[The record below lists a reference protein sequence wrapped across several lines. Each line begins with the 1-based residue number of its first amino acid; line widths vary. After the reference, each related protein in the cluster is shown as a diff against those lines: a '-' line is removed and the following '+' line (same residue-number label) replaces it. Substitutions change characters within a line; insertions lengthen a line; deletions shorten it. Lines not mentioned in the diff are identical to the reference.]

1 MTIERKDAAW
11 KKAATAFEKA
21 KLAAAP
27 VVADLDKARAR
38 IIELAGEESAIGFGV
53 LANRKRRAGAVNY
66 ADIPELQDVD
76 LGQYRKPD
84 LFYFEVGLV

>member
-27 VVADLDKARAR
+27 VVAELDKARAK

-53 LANRKRRAGAVNY
+53 LANRKRRAGSVNY